1 MNNVPNKK
9 FMVLITKM
17 LLELRSKMDEYTEK
31 FKRVIKFLKR
41 QNYLRNTITE
51 GREWKKIVHINGVT
65 IFISDKTDFKT
76 KTK

>member
-9 FMVLITKM
+9 FMVLIIKM

-51 GREWKKIVHINGVT
+51 GREWKKII
-65 IFISDKTDFKT
+65 
-76 KTK
+76 